1 MACFPLFNVFYE
13 SDVYASKWFLKSTN
27 VCGNGRH
34 ALWSPQQSSVGA
46 IPPPPAL
53 SNVGKYADGTIKWFT
68 ISQIYNK
75 IAFSLYSSLLS
86 IRYFE
91 LGNLEREEREKRG
104 LDRNQARIQ
113 RGDRGSGPPPP
124 PWDLTEVRS
133 CVAAWWVHVGEGV
146 QRLFSTY
153 YYLFFWLASL
163 ASIIQVY
170 VLHIYILPSSI
181 FSMERS
187 SFLYTSVSLIQIM
200 KRIQLPIPC
209 FMKRHSCPELHDF
222 TPFKTHIFW
231 ERNPPPH
238 PPTHHIIKLPRCHLY
253 VCVERRFQLYKRPCP
268 TENKLVCR

>member
-1 MACFPLFNVFYE
+1 MVAARYDPHSNPVWGP
-13 SDVYASKWFLKSTN
+13 S
-27 VCGNGRH
+27 
-34 ALWSPQQSSVGA
+34 
-46 IPPPPAL
+46 PPAL

-104 LDRNQARIQ
+104 IDRKQARIQ

-124 PWDLTEVRS
+124 RFDRGEVLCSGLMSTCRRGGPKVVFNVLLSFFLTRF
-133 CVAAWWVHVGEGV
+133 AR
-146 QRLFSTY
+146 QY
-153 YYLFFWLASL
+153 YTN
-163 ASIIQVY
+163 

-231 ERNPPPH
+231 ERNPPH